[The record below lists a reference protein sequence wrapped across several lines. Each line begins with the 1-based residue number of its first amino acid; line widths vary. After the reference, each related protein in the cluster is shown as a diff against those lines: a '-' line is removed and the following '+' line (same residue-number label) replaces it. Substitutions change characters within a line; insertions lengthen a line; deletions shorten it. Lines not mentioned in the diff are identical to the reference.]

1 MSLFH
6 EPERGI
12 TMIKITDEMK
22 DRVNKAF
29 DDKKYCVWATTSSDG
44 HPDLSFRGSTFV
56 FDDEHIAF
64 WDRSLGT
71 SSTNLENNPY
81 VCMLY
86 YDAAARTGWR
96 FYGTAAVYKE
106 GDLRQQIMKGVVK
119 GELDKDPDRKGYG
132 VLVRVDKIR
141 GYSGFNVVQEREKEG

>member
-1 MSLFH
+1 
-6 EPERGI
+6 
-12 TMIKITDEMK
+12 MIKITDEMK

-71 SSTNLENNPY
+71 SSTNLENNPH

-86 YDAAARTGWR
+86 YDSAARTGWR
-96 FYGTAAVYKE
+96 FYGTATVYKE
-106 GDLRQQIMKGVVK
+106 GDLRQQIMKRVVK
-119 GELDKDPDRKGYG
+119 GEIDKDPDRKGYG
-132 VLVRVDKIR
+132 VLVRIDKIR
-141 GYSGFNVVQEREKEG
+141 GYSGFNVVQEREKQG